1 MITIVYGAPGAGK
14 DAYLTKTIHDIYF
27 NSGYEIFDDCVN
39 QINLLNE
46 NRRYK
51 LTLPDRVPIYTD
63 FDVNVQIGYN
73 EFYKPYFANGFYI
86 GLENENVE
94 VLYLAPGSKLF
105 LTEVQRYYDSR
116 KSNTFPD
123 WVSRYF
129 EMHRH
134 YGIDIYLNLQRLSL
148 LDLNIRQL
156 AGRFVLIENLEHKF
170 DDVGRIVSSQWHCK
184 EFDNYADVDLFC
196 ESHKKT
202 FDSTSYSYTGDIFES
217 FNSYGNFNS
226 FIPKDKRGKDFI
238 YLEHNVE
245 LTKNDYRQKY
255 YNFTMPVDFR
265 KKVA

>member
-1 MITIVYGAPGAGK
+1 MITAVYGPPGAGK
-14 DAYLTKTIHDIYF
+14 DALFTKFISDLYF
-27 NSGYEIFDDCVN
+27 DSGYEIFDNSVN

-46 NRRYK
+46 IRKNK

-63 FDVNVQIGYN
+63 FDVNLQIGYN
-73 EFYKPYFANGFYI
+73 QYFKPYMANGFYI

-94 VLYLAPGSKLF
+94 VLHIVPGSKLL

-156 AGRFVLIENLEHKF
+156 CGRFILIDKLDHTF
-170 DDVGRIVSSQWHCK
+170 DDVGRIVSSTWNCK
-184 EFDNYADVDLFC
+184 EFDNYTDVDLFC
-196 ESHKKT
+196 DNNKKT
-202 FDSTSYSYTGDIFES
+202 FEKTTYNYNGDIFES
-217 FNSYGNFNS
+217 FNSFGNFDL
-226 FIPKDKRGKDFI
+226 FVPKDKKDKDFV
-238 YLEHNVE
+238 YLEHGAT
-245 LTKNDYRQKY
+245 LLKGDKNRKY
-255 YNFTMPVDFR
+255 YDFSMPVDFR
-265 KKVA
+265 KKVC